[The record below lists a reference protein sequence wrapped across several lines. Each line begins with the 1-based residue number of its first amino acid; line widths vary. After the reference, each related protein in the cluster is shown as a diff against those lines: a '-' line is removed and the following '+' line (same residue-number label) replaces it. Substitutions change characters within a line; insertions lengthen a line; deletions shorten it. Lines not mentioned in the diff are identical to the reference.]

1 MGKKNFKEIGVVGGG
16 LMGAGIAY
24 TLLNGGRTVFLKE
37 IDKDLADRSAKKVGS
52 MFEKMV
58 KKGHLSESEMEHRLG
73 LLHFDADYDSL
84 SNVDL
89 VIEAVPE
96 SLEVKQKVFK
106 TVDQVCRPD
115 AILASNTSSFSIS
128 QLGGYTGRASR
139 VIGMHWFNPPH
150 IMKLI
155 EIVPGLETSPE
166 TIDSLLDLCADL
178 GKTPVKVKEC
188 AGFLVNR
195 LLGSYVNEAVYMM
208 DEGLSPQDV
217 DDAAESM
224 GVPMGPIM
232 LGDMV
237 GWDTIHNAN
246 TSLFDGY
253 GSRFTLPS
261 LLTQVYRSGRLG
273 AKTGKGF
280 YPYEG
285 GKVLREKGT
294 SIQPQE
300 QLSSRLFSALINE
313 GIRCLDE
320 NVASRGDIDTA
331 MKAGA
336 GMPKGPLQWADE
348 MGLDI
353 LLQRLMALKA
363 AHGERFL
370 PSPLLKRK
378 VAAGHLGKAS
388 GRGFFQY

>member
-1 MGKKNFKEIGVVGGG
+1 MEFGKAGVIGGG
-16 LMGAGIAY
+16 IMGAGIIQA
-24 TLLNGGRTVFLKE
+24 LLNAGMTVGF
-37 IDKDLADRSAKKVGS
+37 KDLSPELVERTLNRVRGIFHSAL
-52 MFEKMV
+52 
-58 KKGHLSESEMEHRLG
+58 KKGKITEREVQEKISSVEGFSDDTFLG
-73 LLHFDADYDSL
+73 G
-84 SNVDL
+84 VDL

-96 SLEVKQKVFK
+96 RMSLKREVFQTLDRMCKPETIF
-106 TVDQVCRPD
+106 
-115 AILASNTSSFSIS
+115 ASNTSSLSIS
-128 QLGGYTGRASR
+128 QLGGATKRPDQ

-150 IMKLI
+150 VMKLI
-155 EIVPGLETSPE
+155 EIVPGLETSQE
-166 TIDSLLDLCADL
+166 TTDALFELCQRL
-178 GKTPVKVKEC
+178 HKIPVKVKEC

-208 DEGLSPQDV
+208 EEGLSHQNI
-217 DDAAESM
+217 DDAAEST

-246 TSLFDGY
+246 TSLFDEY

-261 LLTQVYRSGRLG
+261 LLTQVYRTGRLG

-320 NVASRGDIDTA
+320 NVASSGDIDTA
-331 MKAGA
+331 MKVGA

-348 MGLDI
+348 IGLDI

-378 VAAGHLGKAS
+378 VAAGHLGKAT

>member
-1 MGKKNFKEIGVVGGG
+1 MGGG
-16 LMGAGIAY
+16 IMGAGIIQA
-24 TLLNGGRTVFLKE
+24 LLNAGMTVGF
-37 IDKDLADRSAKKVGS
+37 KDLNLELVERTLNRVQGIFYSAL
-52 MFEKMV
+52 
-58 KKGHLSESEMEHRLG
+58 KKGKITESEVQERISSVEG
-73 LLHFDADYDSL
+73 FSDDAFLED
-84 SNVDL
+84 VDL

-96 SLEVKQKVFK
+96 RMDLKIEVFQTLDRLCKPE
-106 TVDQVCRPD
+106 T
-115 AILASNTSSFSIS
+115 ILASNTSSLSIS
-128 QLGGYTGRASR
+128 QLGEATKRPDQ

-150 IMKLI
+150 VMKLI
-155 EIVPGLETSPE
+155 EIVPGLETSIE
-166 TIDSLLDLCADL
+166 TTDALFQLCRRL
-178 GKTPVKVKEC
+178 NKIPVKVKEC

-195 LLGSYVNEAVYMM
+195 LLGSYVNEAVYMVE
-208 DEGLSPQDV
+208 EGRSPQEV
-217 DDAAESM
+217 DDAAEST
-224 GVPMGPIM
+224 GLPMGPIM

-246 TSLFDGY
+246 TSLFDEY

-261 LLTQVYRSGRLG
+261 LLMEVYREGRWG
-273 AKTGKGF
+273 AKAGKGF
-280 YPYEG
+280 YPYEE

-294 SIQPQE
+294 PTQPQE

-320 NVASRGDIDTA
+320 NVASSDDIDIA
-331 MKAGA
+331 MKVGT

-348 MGLDI
+348 IGLDI
-353 LLQRLMALKA
+353 LLQRLKASKA

-378 VAAGHLGKAS
+378 VAAGHLGKDV